1 MAKDLHVRIY
11 NLYQLDWLARHGF
24 SLQDI
29 ITAMDEHYQML
40 AAYDSN
46 DEQIYDKSPMALYS
60 NVVYMRSCILCRTI

>member
-29 ITAMDEHYQML
+29 ITAMDEHYQL
-40 AAYDSN
+40 HY
-46 DEQIYDKSPMALYS
+46 
-60 NVVYMRSCILCRTI
+60 